1 MKRLNLV
8 TSMRTIGICLAA
20 SSFVL
25 GMAASASA
33 APNGIPGPNPNAPGQ
48 VKQPA
53 VVVSTNSGLV
63 GGTTSTDGN
72 MLIWRGIPYA
82 APPVGPLR
90 WAAPQPPASWSG
102 VLDATGPAKTPC
114 PQNGQY
120 ASLNEDCLYLN
131 VFAPVRHANDKL
143 PVMVWVHPGGQ
154 TSSAAN
160 DYNPER
166 LITHGT
172 PVVFVSFNFR
182 LNIFAFFAHKA
193 LTAEQPQLGSG
204 NYAGMD
210 QQQVLKWVRDN
221 IANFGGDPGNVTIF
235 GQSGGAQG
243 VCVLLAS
250 PPAKG
255 LFHRAISQSGSCQW
269 EFYPSLTASENKG
282 SQIATDL
289 GCGGSNPLPCLRALP
304 TSAILAKQAS
314 GQDQSSGQPAWG
326 SGMFPL
332 PMRETMA
339 TGQFNKVPLMQGGTS
354 NEGLFQL
361 GPQFD
366 GRGNPVTAAQ
376 YPDLIKQNFGASR
389 VDAIL
394 AQYPLSNYATPSYAF
409 IQAMSDSA
417 QSGNNRTGACNV
429 LLANQID
436 SLRGVPLYAY
446 DFNDLTAKFPAP
458 IYNPPIGNLAPGGG
472 HTSELSYLF
481 DNVPITDAQMLTADT
496 MIGYWTNFAATG
508 NPNGKGLPNWPE
520 YKPTEQ
526 NVLYITAN
534 SIASNTEFSDR
545 HKCKFWAEQGYDIL
559 AGPYPTPTA
568 TAPVNQ

>member
-1 MKRLNLV
+1 
-8 TSMRTIGICLAA
+8 
-20 SSFVL
+20 
-25 GMAASASA
+25 
-33 APNGIPGPNPNAPGQ
+33 
-48 VKQPA
+48 
-53 VVVSTNSGLV
+53 
-63 GGTTSTDGN
+63 
-72 MLIWRGIPYA
+72 
-82 APPVGPLR
+82 
-90 WAAPQPPASWSG
+90 
-102 VLDATGPAKTPC
+102 
-114 PQNGQY
+114 
-120 ASLNEDCLYLN
+120 LYLN

-143 PVMVWVHPGGQ
+143 PVMVWIHPGGQ

-182 LNIFAFFAHKA
+182 LNIFAFYAHKA
-193 LTAEQPQLGSG
+193 LTAELPQLGSG
-204 NYAGMD
+204 NYAGLD
-210 QQQVLKWVRDN
+210 QQQVLRWVRDN

-255 LFHRAISQSGSCQW
+255 LFHKAISQSGSCQW

-282 SQIATDL
+282 AQIATDL
-289 GCGGSNPLPCLRALP
+289 GCAGSNPLPCLRALP
-304 TSAILAKQAS
+304 TSAILAKQAT
-314 GQDQSSGQPAWG
+314 GADQSSGQPAWG
-326 SGMFPL
+326 SGLFPL

-361 GPQFD
+361 GPRYD
-366 GRGNPVTAAQ
+366 GAGMPITAIQ
-376 YPDLIKQNFGASR
+376 YPDLLKQNFGASR
-389 VDAIL
+389 VAAIQE
-394 AQYPLSNYATPSYAF
+394 QYPLSDYPTPSYAF

-436 SLRGVPLYAY
+436 SLHGVPLYAY
-446 DFNDLTAKFPAP
+446 DFGDVTAKFPAP
-458 IYNPPIGNLAPGGG
+458 IYNPPIGNLVPGGG
-472 HTSELSYLF
+472 HTTELSYLF
-481 DNVPITDAQMLTADT
+481 DNVPITDAQMQTANT
-496 MIGYWTNFAATG
+496 LIGYWTNFAATG

-526 NVLYITAN
+526 NVLYVTASN
-534 SIASNTEFSDR
+534 IASDTEFSKR

-568 TAPVNQ
+568 TGPVNQ

>member
-63 GGTTSTDGN
+63 GGTTSTDGSV
-72 MLIWRGIPYA
+72 LIWRGIPYA

-143 PVMVWVHPGGQ
+143 PVMVWIHPGGQ

-193 LTAEQPQLGSG
+193 LTAELPQLGSG
-204 NYAGMD
+204 NYAGLD
-210 QQQVLKWVRDN
+210 QQQVLRWVRDN
-221 IANFGGDPGNVTIF
+221 IAGFGGDPGNVTIF
-235 GQSGGAQG
+235 GQS
-243 VCVLLAS
+243 
-250 PPAKG
+250 
-255 LFHRAISQSGSCQW
+255 
-269 EFYPSLTASENKG
+269 
-282 SQIATDL
+282 
-289 GCGGSNPLPCLRALP
+289 
-304 TSAILAKQAS
+304 
-314 GQDQSSGQPAWG
+314 
-326 SGMFPL
+326 
-332 PMRETMA
+332 
-339 TGQFNKVPLMQGGTS
+339 
-354 NEGLFQL
+354 
-361 GPQFD
+361 
-366 GRGNPVTAAQ
+366 
-376 YPDLIKQNFGASR
+376 
-389 VDAIL
+389 
-394 AQYPLSNYATPSYAF
+394 
-409 IQAMSDSA
+409 
-417 QSGNNRTGACNV
+417 
-429 LLANQID
+429 
-436 SLRGVPLYAY
+436 
-446 DFNDLTAKFPAP
+446 
-458 IYNPPIGNLAPGGG
+458 
-472 HTSELSYLF
+472 
-481 DNVPITDAQMLTADT
+481 
-496 MIGYWTNFAATG
+496 
-508 NPNGKGLPNWPE
+508 
-520 YKPTEQ
+520 
-526 NVLYITAN
+526 
-534 SIASNTEFSDR
+534 
-545 HKCKFWAEQGYDIL
+545 
-559 AGPYPTPTA
+559 
-568 TAPVNQ
+568 